1 MGPGSLLIH
10 MCSHS
15 PLRFQTLFAPANGS
29 PSLGLWAVWLCPWG
43 LVQVLACH
51 RCSGLSE

>member
-1 MGPGSLLIH
+1 MGPGSLLTH

-43 LVQVLACH
+43 LVRVLACH